1 MTDERQVSVQ
11 RVEPGLP
18 SPWLVDHGGPA
29 RIANLDLRRFWV
41 TLYKRRW
48 LIAAAT
54 LAVVLVTGLVE
65 RSAPLMY
72 SASAKIRIDP
82 VTPTLSSLSDIASLM
97 VDSSYYQTE
106 YVILQGA
113 ALAER
118 VIDSLRLYDDPRFT
132 NPPAEVGVVADA
144 HDSAVRA
151 WRALKRRLSSL
162 GLPVAAQ
169 PAPQRPA
176 TIASGNRAET
186 WVGTY
191 LSGLTISPIENSRLV
206 TITYSSTSPELSAAI
221 ADEHAKQF
229 IRTSLE
235 ARDDLNSEAQK
246 ILEKRLE
253 EIRKHSEESE
263 AKLNEF
269 RRQHR
274 VLAVG
279 GSEKENVALEQLSA
293 LSADYAKAQSERI
306 AAESD
311 YTLVKKRRYDQL
323 ASVQR
328 DPTYNALKDQ
338 LEQLRGDYDRQLQ
351 IYKPTYPKMVELSGQ
366 ISRLEARVG
375 EQIHKSV
382 AGVESQYLAAKE
394 RENALAAEI
403 EKQRKAVLDV
413 NDLGV
418 EYQVLYREAE
428 ANRELYKNIVTRASE
443 AAIAGTIETSNIRVV
458 EHAALPRSPSLLGVR
473 RNLSR
478 ALFLGL
484 LFGIALAF
492 GLEYLDSTVK
502 NPDDAEALLRL
513 PTLAVVPNF
522 SYRDSSMNAENGSAW
537 RRWLAPPKMARRRR
551 KHVIVLRRDEQLDAL
566 AQDVVRGE
574 VEPGATPHDIIV
586 VERPHSVMAE
596 AYRTLRTAVLLSSA
610 DNPPRLIQ
618 LTSSSSREGKTV
630 TSINTAFTLA
640 QSGARVLLLDADLR
654 RPRCHRAVGAVRA
667 PGLVDYLVGHSP
679 LEQCVRQLALD
690 GSGWHAVPA
699 VGLDNGNGRANGD
712 GKVNRFLVGRVDLLP
727 SGTPAPNP
735 AELLGSER
743 MKETLQQLREAYDY
757 VVVDSPPVLPV
768 ADSVILGTMVDALVL
783 VIKGQAT
790 SKEMVRQAYSKLARL
805 NVHVI
810 GSVLND
816 VDVTSGDYY
825 YYRGYYASYGGYLE
839 DHLQQQP

>member
-1 MTDERQVSVQ
+1 MSDERQVSTQ

-18 SPWLVDHGGPA
+18 SPWLLDHDGPA
-29 RIANLDLRRFWV
+29 KITNVDLRRFWL
-41 TLYKRRW
+41 TFYKRRW
-48 LIAAAT
+48 LIVAAT
-54 LAVVLVTGLVE
+54 LVVVFVTGLLE
-65 RSAPLMY
+65 RSTPMMY
-72 SASAKIRIDP
+72 VASAKIRIDP
-82 VTPTLSSLSDIASLM
+82 VTPTLGSLSDLASLM
-97 VDSSYYQTE
+97 VDGSYYQTE
-106 YVILQGA
+106 YVILGGP

-118 VIDSLRLYDDPRFT
+118 VIESLKLYDDPRFT
-132 NPPAEVGVVADA
+132 NPPQEVGVVADA
-144 HDSAVRA
+144 RAYATRA
-151 WRALKRRLSSL
+151 WHALKRRLAWL
-162 GLPVAAQ
+162 GLPIPVA
-169 PAPQRPA
+169 PAVRQDA
-176 TIASGNRAET
+176 TADAGNRAEA
-186 WVGTY
+186 WVATY

-206 TITYSSTSPELSAAI
+206 TIAYSSTSPELSTAI
-221 ADEHAKQF
+221 ADEHARQF

-235 ARDDLNSEAQK
+235 EREDLNSEAQK
-246 ILEKRLE
+246 ILAKRLE

-293 LSADYAKAQSERI
+293 LTTDYAKAQSERI

-311 YTLVKKRRYDQL
+311 YTLVKKRRYDEL

-328 DPTYNALKDQ
+328 DATYNALKDQ
-338 LEQLRGDYDRQLQ
+338 LEQLRGEYDRQLQ

-375 EQIHKSV
+375 EQIHKSI

-394 RENALAAEI
+394 KENALAKEI
-403 EKQRKAVLDV
+403 ETQRKAVLDV
-413 NDLGV
+413 NDLGI

-428 ANRELYKNIVTRASE
+428 ANRELYKNLVTRASE
-443 AAIAGTIETSNIRVV
+443 AAIAGTIETSNVRIV

-484 LFGIALAF
+484 LLGVALAF
-492 GLEYLDSTVK
+492 GLEYLDGAVK

-522 SYRDSSMNAENGSAW
+522 SYRDSSMRAEGESVW
-537 RRWLAPPKMARRRR
+537 RRWLAPPKRTRRRR
-551 KHVIVLRRDEQLDAL
+551 KRVVVLRRDEL
-566 AQDVVRGE
+566 APTSSRDVAAD
-574 VEPGATPHDIIV
+574 VEPGATPHEIVV

-610 DNPPRLIQ
+610 DNPPRIIQ
-618 LTSSSSREGKTV
+618 VASSSSREGKTV

-640 QSGARVLLLDADLR
+640 QSGARVLLVDADLR
-654 RPRCHRAVGAVRA
+654 RPRCHRMVGAVRA

-699 VGLDNGNGRANGD
+699 VKPDDGNGHADGNGK
-712 GKVNRFLVGRVDLLP
+712 GNRFLVGRVDLLP

-743 MKETLQQLREAYDY
+743 MKETLRQLREGYDY
-757 VVVDSPPVLPV
+757 VIVDSPPVLPV
-768 ADSVILGTMVDALVL
+768 ADSVILGTMVDAVVL
-783 VIKGQAT
+783 VIKGQST

>member
-1 MTDERQVSVQ
+1 M
-11 RVEPGLP
+11 RVTNIE
-18 SPWLVDHGGPA
+18 
-29 RIANLDLRRFWV
+29 LRRFWV

-54 LAVVLVTGLVE
+54 AAVLLVTGVLE
-65 RSAPLMY
+65 RSAPRVY
-72 SASAKIRIDP
+72 TASSRIRIDP
-82 VTPTLSSLSDIASLM
+82 LTPALNNLNDIASLM
-97 VDSSYYQTE
+97 VDDSYYTTE
-106 YVILQGA
+106 YVVLQSRD
-113 ALAER
+113 LAKR
-118 VIDSLRLYDDPRFT
+118 VIESLKLYDDQRFT
-132 NPPAEVGVVADA
+132 NPPQEIGVIADA
-144 HDSAVRA
+144 REYARRAFRALQRRLPSWGLPADSAPGSQ
-151 WRALKRRLSSL
+151 SSA
-162 GLPVAAQ
+162 PVD
-169 PAPQRPA
+169 PGDR
-176 TIASGNRAET
+176 SED
-186 WVGTY
+186 WVSTY
-191 LSGLTISPIENSRLV
+191 LSALTISPIENSRLV
-206 TITYSSTSPELSAAI
+206 TITYSSTSPELAAAI

-253 EIRKHSEESE
+253 EVRKHSEESE

-279 GSEKENVALEQLSA
+279 GSEKENIALEQLSA
-293 LSADYAKAQSERI
+293 LTSDYAKAQSARI

-311 YTLVKKRRYDQL
+311 YTLVKKRRYDEL
-323 ASVQR
+323 AVVQR
-328 DPTYNALKDQ
+328 DPNYNALRDQ
-338 LEQLRGDYDRQLQ
+338 LEQLRGEYDRQSQ
-351 IYKPTYPKMVELSGQ
+351 IYKPTYPKMVELAGQ
-366 ISRLEARVG
+366 MSRLQARIN
-375 EQIHKSV
+375 EQIHTSV

-394 RENALAAEI
+394 KENALAQEI

-428 ANRELYKNIVTRASE
+428 ANRELYKNLVTTASE
-443 AAIAGTIETSNIRVV
+443 AAIASTIETSNVRIV
-458 EHAALPRSPSLLGVR
+458 ERAALPRSPSLLGVR

-478 ALFLGL
+478 ALVLGL
-484 LFGIALAF
+484 VFGIAIAF
-492 GLEYLDSTVK
+492 ALEYIDSAVK

-522 SYRDSSMNAENGSAW
+522 SYRDPSTKNRSWSAW
-537 RRWLAPPKMARRRR
+537 RRWLAPPTKRRRRR
-551 KHVIVLRRDEQLDAL
+551 KRVIVLRRDEAGEAPPQVA
-566 AQDVVRGE
+566 VRGD
-574 VEPGATPHDIIV
+574 VEPGASPHEIIV

-618 LTSSSSREGKTV
+618 VASATSREGKTV

-640 QSGARVLLLDADLR
+640 QSGARVLLVDADLR
-654 RPRCHRAVGAVRA
+654 RPRCHRLIGTIRA
-667 PGLVDYLVGHSP
+667 PGLVDLLVGHSP
-679 LEQCVRQLALD
+679 LEQCVRHLELD

-699 VGLDNGNGRANGD
+699 VDSNGGNGRPDGNGNGG
-712 GKVNRFLVGRVDLLP
+712 RFLVGRVDLLP

-743 MKETLQQLREAYDY
+743 MREILQQLRAAYDY

-768 ADSVILGTMVDALVL
+768 ADSVILGKIVDAVVL
-783 VIKGQAT
+783 VIKGQET

-816 VDVTSGDYY
+816 VDVLSGDYY
-825 YYRGYYASYGGYLE
+825 YYRGYYNSYGGYLE
-839 DHLQQQP
+839 ENLQQQP

>member
-29 RIANLDLRRFWV
+29 RIANVDLRRFWV

-54 LAVVLVTGLVE
+54 LVVVLVTGLLE
-65 RSAPLMY
+65 RSAPMMY
-72 SASAKIRIDP
+72 TASAKIRIDP
-82 VTPTLSSLSDIASLM
+82 VTPALGSLSDIASLM

-132 NPPAEVGVVADA
+132 NPPEEVGVVADA
-144 HDSAVRA
+144 RAYATRA

-162 GLPVAAQ
+162 GLPI
-169 PAPQRPA
+169 PAPAGSALQRPA
-176 TIASGNRAET
+176 TIAASNRAET

-246 ILEKRLE
+246 ILEKRLDE
-253 EIRKHSEESE
+253 VRKHSEESE

-279 GSEKENVALEQLSA
+279 GSEKENVALEQLST
-293 LSADYAKAQSERI
+293 LTTDYAKAQSERI

-394 RENALAAEI
+394 KEDALAAEI

-418 EYQVLYREAE
+418 EYQVFYREAE
-428 ANRELYKNIVTRASE
+428 ANRELYKNLVTRASE
-443 AAIAGTIETSNIRVV
+443 AAIAGTIETTNIRIV

-492 GLEYLDSTVK
+492 GLEYLDSAVK

-513 PTLAVVPNF
+513 PTLAVVPSF
-522 SYRDSSMNAENGSAW
+522 SYRDLSMKAESGSAW

-551 KHVIVLRRDEQLDAL
+551 KHKHVIVLGRDEQVGRAGAGRRARRRGARSDASRHHRGRAPPL
-566 AQDVVRGE
+566 GHGRGVSHAAHRDAAEQRGQSAAPHPGHLVEQPRGQDRDEHQHRLHARSVRRARAAPRRG
-574 VEPGATPHDIIV
+574 PSPA
-586 VERPHSVMAE
+586 S
-596 AYRTLRTAVLLSSA
+596 L
-610 DNPPRLIQ
+610 PPRG
-618 LTSSSSREGKTV
+618 RR
-630 TSINTAFTLA
+630 
-640 QSGARVLLLDADLR
+640 GARPRPGRLSR
-654 RPRCHRAVGAVRA
+654 RAFAARAVRA
-667 PGLVDYLVGHSP
+667 PAGAR
-679 LEQCVRQLALD
+679 RQRLAC
-690 GSGWHAVPA
+690 GAGRRSRRRQRSRQWRRQGQPVSRRPSRSAFIGNARAQSRPSFSGA
-699 VGLDNGNGRANGD
+699 
-712 GKVNRFLVGRVDLLP
+712 
-727 SGTPAPNP
+727 SG
-735 AELLGSER
+735 
-743 MKETLQQLREAYDY
+743 
-757 VVVDSPPVLPV
+757 
-768 ADSVILGTMVDALVL
+768 
-783 VIKGQAT
+783 
-790 SKEMVRQAYSKLARL
+790 
-805 NVHVI
+805 
-810 GSVLND
+810 
-816 VDVTSGDYY
+816 
-825 YYRGYYASYGGYLE
+825 
-839 DHLQQQP
+839 

>member
-1 MTDERQVSVQ
+1 MSVQ

-18 SPWLVDHGGPA
+18 SPWLIDHGGPMKVT
-29 RIANLDLRRFWV
+29 NVDLRRFWV
-41 TLYKRRW
+41 TFYKRRW

-54 LAVVLVTGLVE
+54 VAVVLVTGLLE
-65 RSAPLMY
+65 RSAPKMY
-72 SASAKIRIDP
+72 AASAKIRIDP
-82 VTPTLSSLSDIASLM
+82 VIPTLSSVSDIASLM
-97 VDSSYYQTE
+97 VDGSYYQTE

-113 ALAER
+113 ALAGR
-118 VIDSLRLYDDPRFT
+118 VIDSLKLYDDPRFT
-132 NPPAEVGVVADA
+132 NPPEEVGVVADA
-144 HDSAVRA
+144 RDYASRA
-151 WRALKRRLSSL
+151 WRVLKRRLSSL
-162 GLPVAAQ
+162 GLAIPAEPASRPPVTADLAD
-169 PAPQRPA
+169 
-176 TIASGNRAET
+176 RAEA

-206 TITYSSTSPELSAAI
+206 TITYASTSPELSAAI

-229 IRTSLE
+229 IRTNLE

-246 ILEKRLE
+246 ILAKRLE
-253 EIRKHSEESE
+253 EVRKHSEESE
-263 AKLNEF
+263 SRLNEF

-279 GSEKENVALEQLSA
+279 GSEKENVALGQLSA
-293 LSADYAKAQSERI
+293 LTTDYAKVQSERI

-311 YTLVKKRRYDQL
+311 YTLVKKRRYDEL
-323 ASVQR
+323 AGVQR
-328 DPTYNALKDQ
+328 DPTYNALKDH
-338 LEQLRGDYDRQLQ
+338 LEQLQGEYDRQLE
-351 IYKPTYPKMVELSGQ
+351 IYKPTYPKMVELAGQ
-366 ISRLEARVG
+366 ISRLEARIG

-394 RENALAAEI
+394 REDALGKEI
-403 EKQRKAVLDV
+403 ETQRKAVLDV

-428 ANRELYKNIVTRASE
+428 ANRELYKNLVTRASE
-443 AAIAGTIETSNIRVV
+443 AAIAGTIETSNVRVV

-484 LFGIALAF
+484 LFGVALAF
-492 GLEYLDSTVK
+492 GLEYLDGAVK

-513 PTLAVVPNF
+513 PTLAVVPSF
-522 SYRDSSMNAENGSAW
+522 AYRDPSMKAASDTAW
-537 RRWLAPPKMARRRR
+537 RRWLAPPKRARRRR
-551 KHVIVLRRDEQLDAL
+551 ERVIVVGRDERADTSALDVA
-566 AQDVVRGE
+566 RGDLE
-574 VEPGATPHDIIV
+574 TGATPHEIIV

-610 DNPPRLIQ
+610 DNPPRIIQ
-618 LTSSSSREGKTV
+618 VASASSREGKTV

-640 QSGARVLLLDADLR
+640 QSGARVLLVDADLR
-654 RPRCHRAVGAVRA
+654 RPRCHRMVGAVRA

-679 LEQCVRQLALD
+679 LAQCVRQLALD
-690 GSGWHAVPA
+690 GSGWHAVPDVNRDDGNGHA
-699 VGLDNGNGRANGD
+699 DGDANGNGK
-712 GKVNRFLVGRVDLLP
+712 GKRFLVGRVDLLP

-743 MKETLQQLREAYDY
+743 MKQTLQQLREGYDY
-757 VVVDSPPVLPV
+757 VIIDSPPVLPV
-768 ADSVILGTMVDALVL
+768 ADSVILGTMVDAVVL

>member
-1 MTDERQVSVQ
+1 MSDERQLSVPG
-11 RVEPGLP
+11 VEPGWP
-18 SPWLVDHGGPA
+18 SPWLCDPGRPMRV
-29 RIANLDLRRFWV
+29 ANVDLRRFWV

-54 LAVVLVTGLVE
+54 VGVVFVTGLLE
-65 RSAPLMY
+65 RSAPKMY
-72 SASAKIRIDP
+72 TASAKIRIDP

-97 VDSSYYQTE
+97 VDGSYYQTE

-113 ALAER
+113 GLAER
-118 VIDSLRLYDDPRFT
+118 VIESLKLYDEPRFT
-132 NPPAEVGVVADA
+132 NPPQEVGVAADA
-144 HDSAVRA
+144 RDCAKRA

-162 GLPVAAQ
+162 GLPVAAG
-169 PAPQRPA
+169 PAPQPPA
-176 TIASGNRAET
+176 TADPHTQAEA
-186 WVGTY
+186 WVPTY

-235 ARDDLNSEAQK
+235 ARDDLNSEAQR
-246 ILEKRLE
+246 ILEKRLDE
-253 EIRKHSEESE
+253 VRKHSEESE

-269 RRQHR
+269 RRLHR

-279 GSEKENVALEQLSA
+279 GSEKENVALEELST
-293 LSADYAKAQSERI
+293 LTADYAKAQSGRI
-306 AAESD
+306 AAESE
-311 YTLVKKRRYDQL
+311 YSLVKKRRYDEL

-328 DPTYNALKDQ
+328 DPTYNALRDQ
-338 LEQLRGDYDRQLQ
+338 LESLKSDYDRQLQ
-351 IYKPTYPKMVELSGQ
+351 IYKPTYPKMVELDGQ
-366 ISRLEARVG
+366 ISRLRGRVA

-394 RENALAAEI
+394 REDALANEI
-403 EKQRKAVLDV
+403 ETQRKAVLDV

-428 ANRELYKNIVTRASE
+428 ANRELYKNLVTRASE
-443 AAIAGTIETSNIRVV
+443 AAIAGTIETSNVRVV

-484 LFGIALAF
+484 VFGVALAF
-492 GLEYLDSTVK
+492 GLEYLDGAVK

-522 SYRDSSMNAENGSAW
+522 SYRDPSMKTQGESTW
-537 RRWLAPPKMARRRR
+537 RRWLAPSKRSRRRR
-551 KHVIVLRRDEQLDAL
+551 KRVIVLGHDEEVPIRSVEAVPAD
-566 AQDVVRGE
+566 
-574 VEPGATPHDIIV
+574 VEPEATPHEIIV

-610 DNPPRLIQ
+610 DDPPRIIQ
-618 LTSSSSREGKTV
+618 VVSASSREGKTV

-640 QSGARVLLLDADLR
+640 QSGARVLLVDADLR
-654 RPRCHRAVGAVRA
+654 RPRCHRMVGAARG
-667 PGLVDYLVGHSP
+667 PGLVDYLVGHSSF
-679 LEQCVRQLALD
+679 EHCVRQLALD
-690 GSGWHAVPA
+690 GSGWHAVPT
-699 VGLDNGNGRANGD
+699 VDRDGGNGHGNGK
-712 GKVNRFLVGRVDLLP
+712 GNGFLVGRVDLLP
-727 SGTPAPNP
+727 SGTRAPNP

-743 MKETLQQLREAYDY
+743 MKEALRQLREAYDY
-757 VVVDSPPVLPV
+757 VVIDSPPVLPV
-768 ADSVILGTMVDALVL
+768 ADSVILGTMVDAVVL

-805 NVHVI
+805 NVRVI

-839 DHLQQQP
+839 EQLQQQS